1 MKIDWQKP
9 ESPFSQSW
17 AAAYSGMIAAYNTVH
32 VDISVADG
40 LACVEITARVP
51 AIALSALE
59 PSIAITTQI
68 PAIAIEEISCPVS

>member
-17 AAAYSGMIAAYNTVH
+17 AAAYSGMIKAYNTVH

-40 LACVEITARVP
+40 LACVEITARIP
-51 AIALSALE
+51 GIAISVLE
-59 PSIAITTQI
+59 PAVVITAQI
-68 PAIAIEEISCPVS
+68 PVIAIEEISCP